1 MSRDDQGDDRFAR
14 LRAHMKDGFSQ
25 AERARAEGERARAEA
40 RRAHDEAHR
49 LRDAERAR
57 KQGKRPLDAEAIA
70 AAGVA
75 IADAQGVD
83 EVSMRKIAAVL
94 GSGTMSL
101 YHYVRTKEELLAAME
116 DIVMGEILVS
126 PRELKGGWR
135 KAIRAIALQTR
146 EAHRRHP
153 WALTLPSTGTS
164 YPGLNSLRHVEQ
176 SLAALSDSGLDFEGK
191 MALILTVDNYVFGH
205 SLRSLEHDPAETD
218 VGMDEITAFLAQ
230 HVTPA
235 DFPEL
240 TATIGDGT
248 PADLMAKMAT
258 AFDPDEWF
266 DIGLEAILDGLE
278 RHLKIGDGA

>member
-1 MSRDDQGDDRFAR
+1 MR
-14 LRAHMKDGFSQ
+14 DGFSQ
-25 AERARAEGERARAEA
+25 ADRARAEGERIREEA

-49 LRDAERAR
+49 KRDAERAR

-75 IADAQGVD
+75 IADAQGIE

-101 YHYVRTKEELLAAME
+101 YHYVRTKEELLAAMD
-116 DIVMGEILVS
+116 DIVMGEILVA

-135 KAIRAIALQTR
+135 HAIRAIALQTR

-153 WALTLPSTGTS
+153 WALTLQTGPGR
-164 YPGLNSLRHVEQ
+164 PGLNSLRHVEQ
-176 SLAALSDSGLDFEGK
+176 SLAALADTGLDFERR

-205 SLRSLEHDPAETD
+205 SLRSLGMEENED
-218 VGMDEITAFLAQ
+218 VPNMDEIAAFMSAEVTADA
-230 HVTPA
+230 
-235 DFPEL
+235 FPEL
-240 TATIGDGT
+240 TAAMGDGG
-248 PADLMAKMAT
+248 AGRLMERMMS

-278 RHLKIGDGA
+278 RHLGIKT

>member
-25 AERARAEGERARAEA
+25 ADRARAEGERIREEA

-49 LRDAERAR
+49 RRDAERAR

-75 IADAQGVD
+75 IADAQGV
-83 EVSMRKIAAVL
+83 EAVSMRKIAAVL

-101 YHYVRTKEELLAAME
+101 YHYVRTKEELLAAM
-116 DIVMGEILVS
+116 DDVVMGEILVA

-146 EAHRRHP
+146 DAHRRHP
-153 WALTLPSTGTS
+153 WALTLQSGAGR
-164 YPGLNSLRHVEQ
+164 PGINSLRHVEQ
-176 SLAALSDSGLDFEGK
+176 SLAALADTGLDFESK

-205 SLRSLEHDPAETD
+205 SLRSLERDGAED
-218 VGMDEITAFLAQ
+218 AVGLDEITAFLGE
-230 HVTPA
+230 HLTPA

-240 TATIGDGT
+240 MGAIGDGT
-248 PADLMAKMAT
+248 PADLMARMMT

-278 RHLKIGDGA
+278 RHLKIKGAE